1 MASLNR
7 VQLIG
12 NLGGEVE
19 KRATG
24 EGRVVANFSLAT
36 TESFTGKDG
45 KRDERTEWHRV
56 VVWEGL
62 AETCAKYLQK
72 GSSVFVEGRIEQ
84 AEWLDKE
91 GQRHVKFEII
101 ARDVQFLS
109 RPKGKG
115 DGANLG
121 LMPEAAP
128 VPAELEAR

>member
-24 EGRVVANFSLAT
+24 EGRAVANFSLAT

-45 KRDERTEWHRV
+45 KREERTEWHRI

-62 AETCAKYLQK
+62 AETCAKYPQK

-84 AEWLDKE
+84 TEWTDKE
-91 GQRHVKFEII
+91 GLKRVKFEII

-109 RPKGKG
+109 RAKGKG
-115 DGANLG
+115 DGASLG
-121 LMPEAAP
+121 VPPEALQP
-128 VPAELEAR
+128 PAELEAR